1 MASKIEAEIELKSP
15 AEKVWNNLKQFTVVF
30 PKALPQ
36 TYERI
41 DVLEGDG
48 KSVGSVIL
56 SIFKESQSVKE
67 RIELVDDEKK
77 ILSYSFLE
85 GEILNHFKNYKAII
99 CVTSKSDGALINY
112 SAELEKAD
120 AHAPNPDF
128 FRDFVV
134 KLFHDFDAYLLKSS
148 LIQDSK

>member
-77 ILSYSFLE
+77 IPSYSFLE
-85 GEILNHFKNYKAII
+85 GEILNHYKNYEAII
-99 CVTSKSDGALINY
+99 CVTSQMKS
-112 SAELEKAD
+112 ELEKAD